1 MTRTANIHATCVR
14 IGRYGVLLL
23 GPSGAGKSDLALRLI
38 GRGAMLVADD
48 RCDLGVERGRLVARP
63 PKTIAGLLEVRGL
76 GIRKMRYAVSA
87 TIALAVDLAGKIE
100 RLPDPQ
106 YYVVPQ
112 PLTLRQ
118 PPPLLA
124 LCAFEASAPDKV
136 LLALRQSQLVKRI

>member
-1 MTRTANIHATCVR
+1 MTRSIDIHATCVR

-48 RCDLGVERGRLVARP
+48 RCDLCVERGKLIARS

-76 GIRKMRYAVSA
+76 GIQTKRYAVSA
-87 TIALAVDLAGKIE
+87 PIALAVDLAATAK

-106 YYVVPQ
+106 YYGPPQ

-118 PPPLLA
+118 PPPLIALA
-124 LCAFEASAPDKV
+124 AFEASAPDKV
-136 LLALRQSQLVKRI
+136 LLALRQSRLVKRI